1 MAPWRDRAGR
11 VSPLRIATLLALVLP
26 AGWILYLALSHG
38 LGPEPLNQAM
48 HETGR
53 WALRFL
59 VITLAVTPL
68 GRALSW
74 PRLFTIRRMLGL
86 GTLAWAVLHL
96 SLYVADQNW
105 VIWRAALEIAS
116 RFYLALGFT
125 ALLGLTVLGWTST
138 DGWMKRLGRRWK
150 KLHKL
155 VFPIATIALLHAFI
169 QSKADTSQPVLM
181 AGLFL
186 WLVAWRFLPAR
197 WQAHPAALLC
207 LVLLAVGGAAGLE
220 YAWYALTT
228 NLPAARIAAAN
239 LDLSFGPRPAVQA
252 GLVALAIPLLVLLR
266 RLAGGPRAA

>member
-1 MAPWRDRAGR
+1 M
-11 VSPLRIATLLALVLP
+11 LALVLP
-26 AGWILYLALSHG
+26 AGWILSLALSDG

-68 GRALSW
+68 GRALAW
-74 PRLFTIRRMLGL
+74 PRLFTLRRMLGL

-96 SLYVADQNW
+96 SLYFADQNW
-105 VIWRAALEIAS
+105 VIWRVALEIVS
-116 RFYLALGFT
+116 RFYLTLGFV
-125 ALLGLTVLGWTST
+125 ALAGLAVLGWTST

-150 KLHKL
+150 KLHRL
-155 VFPIATIALLHAFI
+155 VFPIALLALLHAFI

-197 WQAHPAALLC
+197 WQAHPAALLG
-207 LVLLAVGGAAGLE
+207 LAVLAVGGAAGLE

-252 GLVALAIPLLVLLR
+252 GLVALALPLGVLLR